1 MHLSVRG
8 VNVGTKVAPRQVIGR
23 VGSTGRSTGPHLHLG
38 FKDARGS
45 WMNPAKK
52 TMIATP
58 KLVCARKSQLG
69 CFGKFFTFAKRE
81 WFKMD
86 CAGESVVQAAVIVD
100 DFIRNP

>member
-1 MHLSVRG
+1 MVSGAVPIFAKCPVFSLPYPATRTKFCSLARATALLRACLSFLMAKSGSIHHVG
-8 VNVGTKVAPRQVIGR
+8 VCN
-23 VGSTGRSTGPHLHLG
+23 
-38 FKDARGS
+38 
-45 WMNPAKK
+45 
-52 TMIATP
+52 
-58 KLVCARKSQLG
+58 VCARKSQLG